1 MTSRPDPN
9 RVLSRIKTAGEVRF
23 VKDRGDDASS
33 WAWADRPPS
42 KREIHP
48 EFAFD
53 PKKSRILA
61 RILRSTM
68 MSLGH
73 TMAAYSAFAK
83 LKSADIS
90 PDGSLGGK
98 GYIQNIKD
106 MRRSYMNT
114 IEALSAMADTF
125 YDEIHA
131 PHWAA
136 LSRQEDPE
144 DKAEL
149 ESVLQETEEIR
160 DDPEA
165 WAREVEEDLE
175 NSFKDDLPQPEDT
188 DPEDDP
194 DLELGDEEVDDD
206 PDDDDGLESGLMGKT
221 ASAFHVR
228 VLGEAMGFLNRIQD
242 RDHSWR
248 GVKAW
253 LQNANLW
260 IREAETIRSRDKM
273 RSEDIYND
281 VRNVLDLALKTSH
294 RKSLEAKDDSDAS
307 WEDTQAWYE
316 VFAQVRFVVNYIGGK

>member
-1 MTSRPDPN
+1 VNSTPDPK
-9 RVLSRIKTAGEVRF
+9 RVLARIKTAGEVRF

-53 PKKSRILA
+53 PKKSQILA

-149 ESVLQETEEIR
+149 AAVLQETEEIR

-165 WAREVEEDLE
+165 WAKEVEDDLE
-175 NSFKDDLPQPEDT
+175 ENFQDELPQPEES
-188 DPEDDP
+188 DPESEVE
-194 DLELGDEEVDDD
+194 LEVVDDGED
-206 PDDDDGLESGLMGKT
+206 PESEGESPSVERL
-221 ASAFHVR
+221 ASAFHTR
-228 VLGEAMGFLNRIQD
+228 VLGQTLGFLERIQD
-242 RDHSWR
+242 RDPSWR
-248 GVKAW
+248 GVKVW
-253 LQNANLW
+253 LQNANVW
-260 IREAETIRSRDKM
+260 IQEAESLRSRDKM
-273 RSEDIYND
+273 RSEEIYGD
-281 VRNVLDLALKTSH
+281 VRKVLDLALKTSY
-294 RKSLEAKDDSDAS
+294 RMSLDAKDDSDAA
-307 WEDTQAWYE
+307 WEDSQAWYE
-316 VFAQVRFVVNYIGGK
+316 VYAQVKFVVNYIGAK

>member
-1 MTSRPDPN
+1 MNSTPDPK
-9 RVLSRIKTAGEVRF
+9 RVLARIKTAGEVRF

-48 EFAFD
+48 DFAFD
-53 PKKSRILA
+53 PKKSQILA

-149 ESVLQETEEIR
+149 AAVLQETEEIR

-165 WAREVEEDLE
+165 WAKEVEDDLE
-175 NSFKDDLPQPEDT
+175 ENFQDELPQPEES
-188 DPEDDP
+188 DPESEVELEVEDDE
-194 DLELGDEEVDDD
+194 DSESEDESPSVER
-206 PDDDDGLESGLMGKT
+206 L
-221 ASAFHVR
+221 ASAFHTR
-228 VLGEAMGFLNRIQD
+228 VLGQTLGFLERIQD
-242 RDHSWR
+242 RDPSWR
-248 GVKAW
+248 GVKVW
-253 LQNANLW
+253 LQNANVW
-260 IREAETIRSRDKM
+260 IQEAESLRSRDKM
-273 RSEDIYND
+273 RSEEIYED
-281 VRNVLDLALKTSH
+281 VRKVLDLALKTSY
-294 RKSLEAKDDSDAS
+294 RMSLDAKDDSDAA
-307 WEDTQAWYE
+307 WEDSQAWYE
-316 VFAQVRFVVNYIGGK
+316 VYAQVKFVVNYIGAK

>member
-1 MTSRPDPN
+1 MNSTPDPK
-9 RVLSRIKTAGEVRF
+9 RVLARIKTAGEVRF

-53 PKKSRILA
+53 PKKSQILA

-149 ESVLQETEEIR
+149 AAVLQETEEIR

-165 WAREVEEDLE
+165 WAKEVEDDLE
-175 NSFKDDLPQPEDT
+175 ENFQDELPQPEES
-188 DPEDDP
+188 DPESEVE
-194 DLELGDEEVDDD
+194 LEVVDDGED
-206 PDDDDGLESGLMGKT
+206 PESEGESPSVERL
-221 ASAFHVR
+221 ASAFHTR
-228 VLGEAMGFLNRIQD
+228 VLGQTLGFLERIQD
-242 RDHSWR
+242 RDPSWR
-248 GVKAW
+248 GVKVW
-253 LQNANLW
+253 LQNANVW
-260 IREAETIRSRDKM
+260 IQEAESLRSRDKM
-273 RSEDIYND
+273 RSEEIYGD
-281 VRNVLDLALKTSH
+281 VRKVLDLALKTSY
-294 RKSLEAKDDSDAS
+294 RMSLDAKDDSDAA
-307 WEDTQAWYE
+307 WEDSQAWYE
-316 VFAQVRFVVNYIGGK
+316 VYAQVKFVVNYIGAK